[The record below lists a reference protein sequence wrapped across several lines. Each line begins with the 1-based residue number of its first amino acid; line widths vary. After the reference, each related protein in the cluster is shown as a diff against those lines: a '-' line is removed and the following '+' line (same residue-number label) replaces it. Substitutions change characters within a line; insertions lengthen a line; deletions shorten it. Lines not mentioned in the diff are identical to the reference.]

1 MSKTKK
7 IIIIAVIAVL
17 ISAALYFII
26 LHPRVK
32 TYSMITAIYDE
43 FGGNY
48 DIGEPIIEYDHSS
61 VTDESLVMTDFGT
74 FSLGVPSDWENQSK
88 EDSEFTIYRTIGT
101 VAESDGDDGEGM
113 VFNPAG
119 TDNSYIVILN
129 NEELDLS
136 AGELKHLKK
145 GFERL
150 GYGMPDSAYATL
162 KCAYLLTP
170 EDYNFLKYDE
180 SLAYA
185 HILAYR
191 AGSLYYSNGS
201 TDQTYYYETN
211 DKYVLICEK
220 YRPDYD
226 GKYHFMMEFYD
237 PDDLNTGYTFSMT
250 VDDKETAYA
259 IINSL
264 TFNE

>member
-26 LHPRVK
+26 LHPRIK
-32 TYSMITAIYDE
+32 TYSMITIIYDE

-136 AGELKHLKK
+136 AGELCKAALIDIH
-145 GFERL
+145 GPVSFTEIVECVSVCSE
-150 GYGMPDSAYATL
+150 YGISVFT
-162 KCAYLLTP
+162 
-170 EDYNFLKYDE
+170 DE
-180 SLAYA
+180 SGQFRERTLPVDAQYVFSCRRSVNPDVSCNGRSMMLSEG
-185 HILAYR
+185 ILISFPVFIDD
-191 AGSLYYSNGS
+191 GPFLVD
-201 TDQTYYYETN
+201 TD
-211 DKYVLICEK
+211 
-220 YRPDYD
+220 
-226 GKYHFMMEFYD
+226 G
-237 PDDLNTGYTFSMT
+237 
-250 VDDKETAYA
+250 
-259 IINSL
+259 
-264 TFNE
+264 